1 VQNAFTGQDAAE
13 FCWDSSSLVTTPAG
27 RGDAEPVHG
36 IQLRESLEDE
46 EIERAL
52 QVILCHMKTRTLDSE
67 GKRERSA
74 DIHYMARESR
84 RRRLL

>member
-1 VQNAFTGQDAAE
+1 
-13 FCWDSSSLVTTPAG
+13 
-27 RGDAEPVHG
+27 VHG